1 MRVPNAARGRC
12 VCLSANFAHEFT
24 EPNVPKETQ
33 KRLSRKCTLA
43 EAPFAKVHS
52 RRVETTSWRQC
63 VNPGCSSQPE
73 TPVASAL
80 LLRPSRAEATTRRPN
95 RTVST
100 GELRATPGVGQ
111 TMRILPV
118 DPRAEKGKK
127 PARTRF
133 ATSERQKTK
142 RCASSESLDARG
154 LLGIH

>member
-1 MRVPNAARGRC
+1 MNYANGCLLGMRAVPR
-12 VCLSANFAHEFT
+12 VTSETSA
-24 EPNVPKETQ
+24 
-33 KRLSRKCTLA
+33 CTNI
-43 EAPFAKVHS
+43 
-52 RRVETTSWRQC
+52 VETMRESGMLE
-63 VNPGCSSQPE
+63 PASG